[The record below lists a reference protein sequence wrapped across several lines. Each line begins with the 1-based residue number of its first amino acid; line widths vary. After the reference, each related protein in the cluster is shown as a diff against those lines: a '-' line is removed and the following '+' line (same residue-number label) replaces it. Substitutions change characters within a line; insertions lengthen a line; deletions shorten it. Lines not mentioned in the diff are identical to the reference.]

1 MRMHQG
7 PKALPGRASAV
18 FLIALVIIT
27 VATLYIFLLRS
38 PTRVYEATDFLGYWA
53 AANLLAHQE
62 NPYDHEAL
70 LALEREQGWQGDE
83 PVYSW
88 NPPWLHLILLP
99 LGALSFRQA
108 AALWFVVNPLLIG
121 VSALLMWDVVSQR
134 RGLAQIGLALLAA
147 FLFSRS
153 LHALLEGQI
162 NTLVLVGCASFL
174 TLALARRDLLA
185 GAALVLVTV
194 KPHLAYLLLPT
205 VLLIGLLQRRWRII
219 IGFSACLTFLVLLA
233 SWLFPHWGE
242 AYLSLFDVP
251 ASPLGATA
259 YITPTVRG
267 FLKALA
273 NFDIGAWP
281 AVICLT
287 SFLILIPL
295 RGRDLSLATVASLSL
310 LFGLPTAPFGWSTDQ
325 ILLLLPILQIAAWI
339 PKLTARDRRIAKLS
353 LVFIYAYALC
363 VWLIS
368 YRDVTFLALPAM
380 VGLLWAYTYRKVL
393 GTGGA
398 TGKPVIEPES
408 ASPH

>member
-1 MRMHQG
+1 
-7 PKALPGRASAV
+7 
-18 FLIALVIIT
+18 
-27 VATLYIFLLRS
+27 
-38 PTRVYEATDFLGYWA
+38 
-53 AANLLAHQE
+53 
-62 NPYDHEAL
+62 
-70 LALEREQGWQGDE
+70 
-83 PVYSW
+83 
-88 NPPWLHLILLP
+88 LLP

-134 RGLAQIGLALLAA
+134 RGLAQVGLVLLAA

-162 NTLVLVGCASFL
+162 NTLVLVGCTSFL

-194 KPHLAYLLLPT
+194 KPHLAYLLLPS
-205 VLLIGLLQRRWRII
+205 VLLIGLLRRRWRII
-219 IGFSACLTFLVLLA
+219 IGFSACLTILVLLA
-233 SWLFPHWGE
+233 SWLYPYWGE

-267 FLKALA
+267 FL
-273 NFDIGAWP
+273 N
-281 AVICLT
+281 
-287 SFLILIPL
+287 
-295 RGRDLSLATVASLSL
+295 
-310 LFGLPTAPFGWSTDQ
+310 
-325 ILLLLPILQIAAWI
+325 PILQIAAWM
-339 PKLTARDRRIAKLS
+339 PKLTAREKRIARLS
-353 LVFIYAYALC
+353 LVFIYAYALWI
-363 VWLIS
+363 WLVS
-368 YRDVTFLALPAM
+368 YRDVAFLALPVM